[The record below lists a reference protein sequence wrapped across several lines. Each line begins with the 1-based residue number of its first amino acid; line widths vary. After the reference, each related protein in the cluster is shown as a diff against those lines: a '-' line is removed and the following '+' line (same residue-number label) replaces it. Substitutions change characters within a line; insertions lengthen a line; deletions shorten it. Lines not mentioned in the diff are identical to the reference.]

1 MLEIKANGGT
11 VMSSKT
17 KLVVGLSVGICTG
30 AAAALLVA
38 PKTGKDTRQIIKS
51 RSSAWKRR
59 AGELIASRRT
69 AH

>member
-1 MLEIKANGGT
+1 
-11 VMSSKT
+11 MSSNT

-51 RSSAWKRR
+51 RSSAWKRH
-59 AGELIASRRT
+59 AGELIARRGT

>member
-1 MLEIKANGGT
+1 
-11 VMSSKT
+11 MSSNT

-38 PKTGKDTRQIIKS
+38 PKTGKDARQIIKS

-59 AGELIASRRT
+59 AGELISRGRT